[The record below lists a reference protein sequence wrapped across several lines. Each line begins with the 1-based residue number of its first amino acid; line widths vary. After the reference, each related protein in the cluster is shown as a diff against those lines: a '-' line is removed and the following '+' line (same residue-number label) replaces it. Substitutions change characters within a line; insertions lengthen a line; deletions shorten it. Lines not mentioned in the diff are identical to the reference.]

1 MGICLLYYIH
11 YKPLP
16 KLQTLVSVEQF
27 GKDNLHITLTVIL
40 RVQMVTTL
48 PFIVFLVL
56 DMQVIFTKYWW
67 AELMGFS
74 NVYMKY
80 SLDCV
85 WHWHIIKEKKA
96 QKQTHSIPLC
106 EFLYSYEQMES
117 KETDA
122 ILVILKMAVP
132 GVLGNVR

>member
-16 KLQTLVSVEQF
+16 KLQTLVSGEQF

-56 DMQVIFTKYWW
+56 DMQVIFTKY
-67 AELMGFS
+67 
-74 NVYMKY
+74 
-80 SLDCV
+80 
-85 WHWHIIKEKKA
+85 
-96 QKQTHSIPLC
+96 
-106 EFLYSYEQMES
+106 
-117 KETDA
+117 
-122 ILVILKMAVP
+122 
-132 GVLGNVR
+132 